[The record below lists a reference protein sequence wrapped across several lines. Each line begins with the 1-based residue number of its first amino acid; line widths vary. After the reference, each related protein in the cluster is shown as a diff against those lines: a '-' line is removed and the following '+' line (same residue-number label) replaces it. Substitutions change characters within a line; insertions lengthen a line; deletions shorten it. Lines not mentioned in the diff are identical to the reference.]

1 MRALAAPCPSMADS
15 QSVKT
20 KNTVTAMQRYVKI
33 LGVNS
38 GARAPS
44 TVQAFRA
51 IRSNKQVNKNEMVI
65 TQTGIIR
72 EAGSAALEKTGMDLL
87 EIMLNRVVTIMR
99 DAVKRK
105 AWIPAV

>member
-1 MRALAAPCPSMADS
+1 
-15 QSVKT
+15 
-20 KNTVTAMQRYVKI
+20 
-33 LGVNS
+33 
-38 GARAPS
+38 
-44 TVQAFRA
+44 
-51 IRSNKQVNKNEMVI
+51 MVI